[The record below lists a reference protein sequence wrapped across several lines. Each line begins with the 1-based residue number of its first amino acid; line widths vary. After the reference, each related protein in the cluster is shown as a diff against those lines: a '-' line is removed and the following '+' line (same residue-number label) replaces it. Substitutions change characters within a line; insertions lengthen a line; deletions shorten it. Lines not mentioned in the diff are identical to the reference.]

1 MTTCLTSTTRATL
14 VAALLSGLC
23 LVPFSAG
30 AQDAT
35 TPHYDTG
42 MIPGD
47 HILLPENPPVANVVL
62 ISDGDG
68 WNAAEQAEA
77 EALIANDVA
86 VIGIDFPE
94 YLKAL
99 RADDGDCVYM
109 ISDVESLVHQVQRV
123 GKAEKLTPPI
133 VAGIG
138 EGGALALAMIA
149 QSPEATIGEAIAV
162 DPLAGIPLAKQL
174 CTPAEKTSVGDRM
187 LYGLT
192 DGALPAPVT
201 VLFTAKASAEG
212 KAHVASIV
220 KDHPDV
226 VTRDSD
232 DDAMTTLGQALDDSI
247 NAENET
253 QDPLGLP
260 LSILETK
267 PTMDTMAVIYS
278 GDGGWRDLDRE
289 VGGALQDRGI
299 PVVGVDSLRYF
310 WSERKPQETADD
322 LTRIIDTYRKHWHV
336 KNVLLIGYSFGA
348 DVLPATYNL
357 LPADD
362 RDHVVLL
369 SLLAL
374 SKEVDYVISVEGWLG
389 VAGDGKAG
397 NSLDD
402 IAKIKPSLIQCIY
415 GTEEDDDPCPSLKDK
430 GIETLGI
437 EGGHHFDEDYEALA
451 DKIVAALK
459 ARLTAAK

>member
-1 MTTCLTSTTRATL
+1 MLSTTATAL
-14 VAALLSGLC
+14 AAVLLASGLS
-23 LVPFSAG
+23 LAPVRAL
-30 AQDAT
+30 AQDAAA
-35 TPHYDTG
+35 PHYDTG

-47 HILLPENPPVANVVL
+47 HIMLPSDPPIANVVL

-68 WNAAEQAEA
+68 WNDAEQKEA
-77 EALIANDVA
+77 EALVDKGVA
-86 VIGIDFPE
+86 VIGIDFRE

-99 RADDGDCVYM
+99 KADDGDCVYM

-162 DPLAGIPLAKQL
+162 DPLAGIPLQKEL
-174 CTPAEKTSVGDRM
+174 CTPAEKTTEGDRI

-192 DGALPAPVT
+192 DGDLPAPVT

-232 DDAMTTLGQALDDSI
+232 DDAMTTLAQALDDSI
-247 NAENET
+247 NAESQTE
-253 QDPLGLP
+253 DPLGLP

-267 PTMDTMAVIYS
+267 PTLDTMAVIYS

-362 RDHVVLL
+362 RAHVVQL
-369 SLLAL
+369 SLLAF

-397 NSLDD
+397 NALDD
-402 IAKIKPSLIQCIY
+402 IAKINPALVQCIY
-415 GTEEDDDPCPSLKDK
+415 GTEEDDDPCPSLKAK
-430 GIETLGI
+430 GVETIGI

-451 DKIVAALK
+451 DKIVTSLKTRLAAGK
-459 ARLTAAK
+459 

>member
-1 MTTCLTSTTRATL
+1 MLSTTATAFA
-14 VAALLSGLC
+14 AALLSGLS
-23 LVPFSAG
+23 LLPAAAG
-30 AQDAT
+30 AQDTAQ
-35 TPHYDTG
+35 PRYDTG

-47 HILLPENPPVANVVL
+47 HIMLPSEPPVANVVL

-68 WNAAEQAEA
+68 WNEAEQKEA
-77 EALIANDVA
+77 EALLEKNVA
-86 VIGIDFPE
+86 VIGIDFQE

-99 RADDGDCVYM
+99 KADDGDCVYM

-162 DPLAGIPLAKQL
+162 DPLAGIPLTNKDL
-174 CTPAEKTSVGDRM
+174 CTPAEKTPAGDRVM
-187 LYGLT
+187 YGLT
-192 DGALPAPVT
+192 DGDLPAPVT
-201 VLFTAKASAEG
+201 VLFTPKASADG
-212 KAHVASIV
+212 KAHVAAIV

-232 DDAMTTLGQALDDSI
+232 DDAMTTLDQALDDSI
-247 NAENET
+247 NAENQTE
-253 QDPLGLP
+253 DPLGLP
-260 LSILETK
+260 LSILEAK
-267 PTMDTMAVIYS
+267 PTMDTMAIIYS

-322 LTRIIDTYRKHWHV
+322 LTRIIDTYRKHWRV

-362 RDHVVLL
+362 KAHVVQL
-369 SLLAL
+369 SLLAF

-389 VAGDGKAG
+389 VAGEGKGG

-402 IAKIKPSLIQCIY
+402 IAKIDPKRIQCIY
-415 GTEEDDDPCPSLKDK
+415 GTDEDDDPCPTLKDK

-451 DKIVAALK
+451 DKIVASLK
-459 ARLTAAK
+459 TRLPAGK